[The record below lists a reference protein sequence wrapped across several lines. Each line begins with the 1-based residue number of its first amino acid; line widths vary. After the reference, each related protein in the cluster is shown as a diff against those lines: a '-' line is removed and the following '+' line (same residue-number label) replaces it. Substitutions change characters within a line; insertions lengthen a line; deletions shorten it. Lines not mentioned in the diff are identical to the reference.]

1 MTLRGEGRD
10 QEADRGNLA
19 SRLAHRLFA
28 SAPMPALSLAV
39 ADRSGVIWREALGKA
54 DLEFDL
60 AATPD
65 HVFRLGSVS
74 KPVTGTIAARLV
86 TRGLLDL
93 DVPIAYWL
101 PDLPAHHRSTT
112 MRQLLTHRGGVR
124 HYEAKDL
131 DPRAPGGRITKRA
144 YTSRDE
150 ILALFIDDPLVAPPG
165 TAVSYSSFGYT
176 LASFVME
183 AAGGTDFL
191 RLVKDEIALPFGLPT
206 LAADDVL
213 DVVPLR
219 VRGYFAAREFEMVAR
234 LGLEAVPP
242 RLSGEFANLT
252 LSNPAFCWAGAGLLM
267 SMPDLARF
275 GAAHLD
281 GPQSRIAAAERELLF
296 TPMTEASDRS
306 PPLGLGWCIDRDAR
320 GRLRWHHAG
329 ATPGGRASLV
339 VYPELGLSIALAS
352 NVMSAPGDVL
362 GPSSELADVFG

>member
-1 MTLRGEGRD
+1 MTLVMGD
-10 QEADRGNLA
+10 QVDRAGA
-19 SRLAHRLFA
+19 ARLARRLFD
-28 SAPMPALSLAV
+28 SAPMPALSVAV
-39 ADRSGVIWREALGKA
+39 ADRSGVIWCEALGKA
-54 DLEFDL
+54 DLEFDIT
-60 AATPD
+60 ATPD

-124 HYEAKDL
+124 HYVAKDL

-144 YTSRDE
+144 YASRDE
-150 ILALFIDDPLVAPPG
+150 ILALFINDPLVAPPG
-165 TAVSYSSFGYT
+165 TEVSYSSFGYT

-213 DVVPLR
+213 DIVPLR
-219 VRGYFAAREFEMVAR
+219 VRGYFAAHEFEIVAK
-234 LGLEAVPP
+234 LGLEAERP
-242 RLSGEFANLT
+242 RLSGDFANLT

-267 SMPDLARF
+267 AMPDLARF

-281 GPQSRIAAAERELLF
+281 GPHSRISAAERARLF
-296 TPMTEASDRS
+296 TPMTEASAKS
-306 PPLGLGWCIDRDAR
+306 PPLGLGWRVDHDVQ

-329 ATPGGRASLV
+329 STPGGRAVLV
-339 VYPELGLSIALAS
+339 LYPDLGLSIALAS
-352 NVMSAPGDVL
+352 NVMMAPGDVL
-362 GPSSELADVFG
+362 SPAAELADAFA